1 MSDAAEIFTNEIL
14 DLLDETF
21 EQHHGIYLDKGAS
34 LFQTLNSISAEQAS
48 RAASATTATIA
59 AHVKHVSFYLNVLND
74 YIKGKEAGKVD
85 KVDWKEIWRTTS
97 KVTPDEWEGLKRDV
111 KRSYYLVIDTLEDI
125 EDWGEKGI
133 GGALAIL
140 SHSAYHLGAI
150 RHAVAVLK

>member
-1 MSDAAEIFTNEIL
+1 MSEAAEIFTNEIL

-34 LFQTLNSISAEQAS
+34 LFQTLNSISAQQAS
-48 RAASATTATIA
+48 RAASANTATIA
-59 AHVKHVSFYLNVLND
+59 AHVRHVSFYLNVLND

-85 KVDWKEIWRTTS
+85 WKDIWRTTS
-97 KVTPDEWEGLKRDV
+97 TVTPDEWEGLKREL
-111 KRSYYLVIDTLEDI
+111 KRSYHLVIDTLEDI

-150 RHAVAVLK
+150 RQAAAVLK